1 MQVINST
8 VLSFHGEL
16 RLEDTDN
23 FRMHP
28 LTPRIDLRPGITE
41 PVVLMISRRQVRDR
55 DLESILDSLKP
66 LTAAREDTW
75 LYRGQMTLVVDGYNF
90 DPRELIEIAEVRTL
104 VKDLCAAWPY
114 WGFFMNQVDDSLKIL
129 ASCICADSF
138 PGSGAAEIDVQKLN
152 AFISQGFDGMNALFD
167 KHGFPEKELELM
179 SLGLVEYFGL
189 AG

>member
-1 MQVINST
+1 MQVINSA

-16 RLEDTDN
+16 WVPGADN
-23 FRMHP
+23 LGMHP
-28 LTPRIDLRPGITE
+28 SFPRIDLRPGITE

-55 DLESILDSLKP
+55 DLSSILDSLKP
-66 LTAAREDTW
+66 LTAAREDAW
-75 LYRGQMTLVVDGYNF
+75 LYRGQMALVIDGFND
-90 DPRELIEIAEVRTL
+90 DPRELIEIPEVREI
-104 VKDLCAAWPY
+104 VKALCAAWPY
-114 WGFFMNQVDDSLKIL
+114 WGFFMNQVDDSLKIV
-129 ASCICADSF
+129 AGCICADSF